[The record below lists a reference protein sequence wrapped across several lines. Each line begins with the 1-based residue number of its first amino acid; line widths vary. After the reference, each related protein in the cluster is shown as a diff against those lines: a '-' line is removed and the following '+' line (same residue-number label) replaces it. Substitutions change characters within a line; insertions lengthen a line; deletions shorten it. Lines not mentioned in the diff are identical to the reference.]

1 MSSELYSRTFSDP
14 GCTMSPVEE
23 GASLLPPCVHKYAKR
38 LGGGQAFQG
47 EIQGSP
53 FQDVEVKS
61 LGSAF
66 RDTWVQIL
74 ASSLTCCVM
83 LGK

>member
-14 GCTMSPVEE
+14 RCSVRTDKE
-23 GASLLPPCVHKYAKR
+23 GTLLLPPRAHKYAKR

-53 FQDVEVKS
+53 FQDVKGKHELCS
-61 LGSAF
+61 
-66 RDTWVQIL
+66 QIPGFESWL
-74 ASSLTCCVM
+74 RLLPAV
-83 LGK
+83 